1 MVAGAY
7 AALLT
12 ELRPAALLDASAAIL
27 GWDQETMLPAGGV
40 DLRAAQ
46 LEQLSRL
53 AHELRTDP
61 RVADRLQAAAEDP
74 VVRDDPD
81 GVAARSLAE
90 LARRHARLVR
100 LPSKLVGALSETT
113 SLAQHHWAQ
122 ARGRNDFAQF
132 APWLERVLALHR
144 EKAACLAG
152 PETGEAWDALAD
164 EYEPGL
170 TAAAFSALIERLHP
184 GLRSLRERILARTP
198 RIPLRAVPMPVATQE
213 KFVRFVAASMGFD
226 FARGRIDRST
236 HPFCGGS
243 HAGDVRITTRY
254 RESDL
259 LDGLGSTM
267 HEVGHALYEQ
277 GLDAQ
282 AFGTPAGEAASL
294 GVHESQSR
302 LWENQ
307 VGRSAAFWRW
317 AAPYA
322 TEFLAPGS
330 RPLDPV
336 SLWAAANHVV
346 PGAIRVDADP
356 VHYDLHVGIRF
367 ELERR
372 MLRGELPVAKLPA
385 EWRRRMREQI
395 GIEIRSDREGC
406 LQDVHWAAG
415 LIGYFPT
422 YTLGNVYAAQLWAA
436 AERALGSL
444 PAQIECGEFAPL
456 LGWLRQHV
464 HRHGHLYAPAELI
477 ERATGAA
484 PDPAFL
490 LADLEQRLA
499 PLYGL

>member
-1 MVAGAY
+1 
-7 AALLT
+7 
-12 ELRPAALLDASAAIL
+12 
-27 GWDQETMLPAGGV
+27 
-40 DLRAAQ
+40 
-46 LEQLSRL
+46 
-53 AHELRTDP
+53 
-61 RVADRLQAAAEDP
+61 
-74 VVRDDPD
+74 
-81 GVAARSLAE
+81 
-90 LARRHARLVR
+90 
-100 LPSKLVGALSETT
+100 
-113 SLAQHHWAQ
+113 
-122 ARGRNDFAQF
+122 
-132 APWLERVLALHR
+132 
-144 EKAACLAG
+144 
-152 PETGEAWDALAD
+152 
-164 EYEPGL
+164 
-170 TAAAFSALIERLHP
+170 
-184 GLRSLRERILARTP
+184 
-198 RIPLRAVPMPVATQE
+198 MPVATQE
-213 KFVRFVAASMGFD
+213 KFVRFVSASMGFD

-236 HPFCGGS
+236 HPFCSGS

-277 GLDAQ
+277 GLDEQ
-282 AFGTPAGEAASL
+282 AFGSPAGEAASL

-322 TEFLAPGS
+322 TEFHAPGS
-330 RPLDPV
+330 RPFDPV

-372 MLRGELPVAKLPA
+372 MLRGELPVAELPA

-444 PAQIECGEFAPL
+444 PAQIERGEFAPL